1 MARSPDF
8 LSICCYSEAVTVE
21 VQKYVTGIGL
31 AAAAFTTLSFVPQL
45 IRTWRLRR
53 ADELSFAWL
62 TAFTTGIVLWLIYGL
77 LLPSIPVIVA
87 NFATLLLTLAILALK
102 FAYRERQ

>member
-1 MARSPDF
+1 M
-8 LSICCYSEAVTVE
+8 TVE
-21 VQKYVTGIGL
+21 APRYVTGIGL

-53 ADELSFAWL
+53 ADEISFAWI
-62 TAFTTGIVLWLIYGL
+62 TAYTTGIVLWLIYGL
-77 LLPSIPVIVA
+77 LLPSVPVILA

-102 FAYRERQ
+102 FVYRERR

>member
-1 MARSPDF
+1 
-8 LSICCYSEAVTVE
+8 VTVE
-21 VQKYVTGIGL
+21 VPKYVTGIGL

-53 ADELSFAWL
+53 AEEISFAWIL
-62 TAFTTGIVLWLIYGL
+62 AFTTGIVLWLVYGL
-77 LLPSIPVIVA
+77 LLPSVPVILA

-102 FAYRERQ
+102 FVYRERR